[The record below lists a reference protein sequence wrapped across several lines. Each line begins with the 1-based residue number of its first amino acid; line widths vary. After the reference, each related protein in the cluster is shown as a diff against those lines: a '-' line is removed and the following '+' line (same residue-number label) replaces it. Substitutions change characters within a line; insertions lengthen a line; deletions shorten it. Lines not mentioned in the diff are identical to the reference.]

1 MDELKILGLCGSL
14 RQGSINRMLMQEAAR
29 RLPEG
34 VSFEAARWRD
44 IPPFDGDLFEQGF
57 PQEVVGLRQQIAN
70 ADGVLIVSP
79 EYNFSVPGVF
89 KNVLDWVSRGGDQP
103 FARKPVAL
111 LSATTGPTGGAR
123 VQYDMRRILLF
134 MDAMV
139 LQKPE
144 VFVGYAADKFDAQ
157 GRCTDKATIKFL
169 TEQMTAFKQ
178 WMLEVSR
185 MRNPL

>member
-1 MDELKILGLCGSL
+1 MSELKILGLCGSL
-14 RQGSINRMLMQEAAR
+14 RKGSINRKLMHEAAK
-29 RLPEG
+29 RLPAG
-34 VSFEAARWRD
+34 LVFEAAEWRD

-57 PQEVVGLRQQIAN
+57 PESVLTLRRQIAE

-89 KNVLDWVSRGGDQP
+89 KNALDWVSRGSDQP

-111 LSATTGPTGGAR
+111 LSATPGPTGGAR

-134 MDAMV
+134 MNAMV

-144 VFVGYAADKFDAQ
+144 VFVGHAADKFDSQ
-157 GRCTDKATIKFL
+157 GRCSDEVTLKFL
-169 TEQMTAFKQ
+169 TDQMGAFKQ
-178 WMLEVSR
+178 WITEVAR
-185 MRNPL
+185 MKAPA